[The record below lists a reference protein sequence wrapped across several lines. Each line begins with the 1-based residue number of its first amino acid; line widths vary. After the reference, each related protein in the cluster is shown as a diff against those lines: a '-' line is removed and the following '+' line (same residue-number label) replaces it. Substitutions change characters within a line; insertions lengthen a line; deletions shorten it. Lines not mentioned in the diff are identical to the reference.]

1 MNDALTLSLQPALA
15 EARKRMAEGMA
26 TLRAEYE
33 ARPHTATVLKGRAA
47 LVDREIARLWS
58 TCQMPAAAAVVAVG
72 GYGRGELFPASD
84 VDLLIL
90 LPEPPDAAMQARLS
104 TLVGGLWD
112 MGLEIGH
119 SVRTVDECMIAA
131 ADDITVQTSLL
142 EARLLT
148 GNAALFGELLSRYR
162 DTLDVRA
169 FYKAKVLEQE
179 QRYARFNETPYALE
193 PNCKESPGGLRDLQM
208 LGWIARAAG
217 LGLSWRDLARRRLI
231 TASEA
236 SELRNVERF
245 LQHLRIRLHYL
256 TGRAEDRLL
265 FDHQEKIARVL
276 DIESTATRRASEVLE
291 AGEIYGFVA
300 SDYGR
305 LEVGLQ
311 DGPADTLAFA
321 APLVALGQ
329 VRGEFSRYAGTQAL
343 LRALDTQDAF
353 KVIYLSP
360 PVGGLRGGVSYSPK
374 VRRNAAAVDSRDRIE
389 VDNAFEL
396 GLQYQQPVGD
406 WILGASGGYATGEAD
421 PITTRADLNSWSVG
435 AEARRGPLRIGA
447 AYVDRGD
454 SNRLDRGFDQWEVNG
469 GVGWVTQGWG
479 VAGSVALT
487 RASDREN
494 RLIGVGGYYQLHP
507 NIQIRADVVSFREE
521 RFLIA
526 TDSGIASVVEIQFT
540 I

>member
-1 MNDALTLSLQPALA
+1 
-15 EARKRMAEGMA
+15 MANPVYPPHHEGMQMNK
-26 TLRAEYE
+26 TIM
-33 ARPHTATVLKGRAA
+33 ARGLVCAA
-47 LVDREIARLWS
+47 MCGAMVAGA
-58 TCQMPAAAAVVAVG
+58 PAAQAQDQDGPKGKALPRLEVQWEGIDIRLTAGAAAQGAV
-72 GYGRGELFPASD
+72 FDDDNPATES
-84 VDLLIL
+84 
-90 LPEPPDAAMQARLS
+90 PDAKADLFAR
-104 TLVGGLWD
+104 
-112 MGLEIGH
+112 I
-119 SVRTVDECMIAA
+119 
-131 ADDITVQTSLL
+131 
-142 EARLLT
+142 
-148 GNAALFGELLSRYR
+148 NAQW
-162 DTLDVRA
+162 T
-169 FYKAKVLEQE
+169 
-179 QRYARFNETPYALE
+179 
-193 PNCKESPGGLRDLQM
+193 SPGG
-208 LGWIARAAG
+208 IIIG
-217 LGLSWRDLARRRLI
+217 L
-231 TASEA
+231 
-236 SELRNVERF
+236 N
-245 LQHLRIRLHYL
+245 
-256 TGRAEDRLL
+256 AEQNSR
-265 FDHQEKIARVL
+265 
-276 DIESTATRRASEVLE
+276 RRASEVLE

-305 LEVGLQ
+305 IEVGLQ

-374 VRRNAAAVDSRDRIE
+374 VRRNPTAVDSRERIE
-389 VDNAFEL
+389 VNDAFEF
-396 GLQYQQPVGD
+396 GLQYQQVVGD
-406 WILGASGGYATGEAD
+406 WILGASGGYATGQAD
-421 PITTRADLNSWSVG
+421 PVTTRADLNSWSVG

-469 GVGWVTQGWG
+469 GVGWVTPEWG

-521 RFLIA
+521 RFLVS
-526 TDSGIASVVEIQFT
+526 TDSGIASVVEVLFT